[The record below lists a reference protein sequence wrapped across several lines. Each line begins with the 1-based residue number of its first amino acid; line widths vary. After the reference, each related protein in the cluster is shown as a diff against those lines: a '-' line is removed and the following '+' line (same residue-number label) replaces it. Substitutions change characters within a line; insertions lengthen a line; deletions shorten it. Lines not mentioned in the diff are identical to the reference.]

1 MRGAEILSAE
11 SSSYLHVDMKS
22 PAPVLYPLPPKPE
35 ISQKMRRK
43 MDRKILG
50 YESEL
55 PDDSDLSFLLC
66 AQNRIVHV

>member
-1 MRGAEILSAE
+1 
-11 SSSYLHVDMKS
+11 MKS
-22 PAPVLYPLPPKPE
+22 PAPVLYPLPPEPE

-55 PDDSDLSFLLC
+55 PDDSDLNFLLC